1 MSTPF
6 RDILRQL
13 VLGNARFVVVG
24 GVAVNLHGHLRATK
38 DLDLVIDLSPDEAR
52 KTLTILQ
59 SCGLQPLIPV
69 NPLDLADAAT
79 REEWIEQK
87 NMLVFQMRD
96 PNDLRRSVD
105 LFVRYPIDF
114 EELWERSELLP
125 LGDVT
130 VRTASPGDL
139 ITMKENTGRW
149 QDADDIEQM
158 RRVERLRGKTT
169 E

>member
-52 KTLTILQ
+52 KTLTILRN
-59 SCGLQPLIPV
+59 CGLQPLFPV
-69 NPLDLADAAT
+69 NPLDFANAEL

-87 NMLVFQMRD
+87 NMIVFQMRD

-114 EELWERSELLP
+114 DDLWARSELLP

-130 VRTASPGDL
+130 VRTASPSDL
-139 ITMKENTGRW
+139 ITMKKDTGRW
-149 QDADDIEQM
+149 QDADDIEQL
-158 RRVERLRGKTT
+158 RKVERLRGKTA